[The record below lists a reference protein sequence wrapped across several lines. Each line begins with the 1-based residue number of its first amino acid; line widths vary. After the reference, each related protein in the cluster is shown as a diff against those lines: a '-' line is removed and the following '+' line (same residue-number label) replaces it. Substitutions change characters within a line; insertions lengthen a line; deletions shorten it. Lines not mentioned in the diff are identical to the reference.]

1 MIQKNRNDKNTSS
14 KTGIIHLENLVLN
27 KNYEYQDK
35 FYVELNP
42 ELKKELYKN
51 LLKTCKTIKN
61 LSKEINVKFTRLWD
75 QLRRVP
81 ISIEMLN
88 KISKYLVKRGYNE
101 YKLKNLEKE
110 ILYIKSTGS
119 KSQKV
124 YNPKFPINLKTLEG
138 LRFISHLYHD
148 GSIGKFNKQPQ
159 YTNQS
164 KKEVQE
170 FLRDSIKLFG
180 DFKREIKYD
189 FGHGIKKKK
198 YFIINLPT
206 VIGEIMIKAGFIPG
220 DKTRNNPEVFTFI
233 KKLSNKKM
241 ISEFI
246 TKAFND
252 ECHVRDREITL
263 GQSTLIKG
271 IPRPSK
277 ILLLDN
283 LLLKRLGI
291 RTRKVKLAGKYI
303 NKDGLVA
310 KFILGIYS
318 KQDLSNFNKSV
329 KLIRYKRDKLE
340 EYLIRTREAT

>member
-148 GSIGKFNKQPQ
+148 GSIGKFNKQPD
-159 YTNQS
+159 TTINTITS
-164 KKEVQE
+164 K
-170 FLRDSIKLFG
+170 
-180 DFKREIKYD
+180 
-189 FGHGIKKKK
+189 
-198 YFIINLPT
+198 
-206 VIGEIMIKAGFIPG
+206 
-220 DKTRNNPEVFTFI
+220 
-233 KKLSNKKM
+233 
-241 ISEFI
+241 
-246 TKAFND
+246 
-252 ECHVRDREITL
+252 
-263 GQSTLIKG
+263 
-271 IPRPSK
+271 
-277 ILLLDN
+277 
-283 LLLKRLGI
+283 LKNI
-291 RTRKVKLAGKYI
+291 
-303 NKDGLVA
+303 
-310 KFILGIYS
+310 
-318 KQDLSNFNKSV
+318 Q
-329 KLIRYKRDKLE
+329 
-340 EYLIRTREAT
+340 